1 MSTMLSLPMTRA
13 WLALIAATLAVFALV
28 ENDAPARG
36 ATVAIILIA
45 AFKVRLVFLHFMELS
60 RRRHAVAA
68 GGRSVGGGGHPDHPR
83 RLPVRDPVGANSFAQ
98 WIRTQAEVS
107 LHVPMK
113 SRLRVY
119 LVHRNGRDEV
129 A

>member
-60 RRRHAVAA
+60 SGAMPWRLVAEAWVAA
-68 GGRSVGGGGHPDHPR
+68 VT
-83 RLPVRDPVGANSFAQ
+83 LIILGAYLFA
-98 WIRTQAEVS
+98 T
-107 LHVPMK
+107 P
-113 SRLRVY
+113 
-119 LVHRNGRDEV
+119 
-129 A
+129 